1 MKKYFAQLRPLE
13 RRLAVGVLVLLI
25 LVLNFVFVWPYFSA
39 WGQLQ
44 NRLAAARRDL
54 ARDQAVLAETPN
66 IEKQLKSLESQGE
79 FVPPED
85 QGNNF
90 MRTIQSQSQQSGVSV
105 GSTSRQ
111 LTHTNEFFI
120 EQVQNI
126 IVTATDE
133 QLVDFLYKLGS
144 GSSMIRV
151 RDLELQPDA
160 PHQHL
165 NASLRLVASY
175 QKNPPAPAHA
185 AAPANSPPATKTAK

>member
-13 RRLAVGVLVLLI
+13 RRLAVGVLVILI
-25 LVLNFVFVWPYFSA
+25 LVLNYVFIWPHFSD
-39 WGQLQ
+39 WGNLQ

-54 ARDQAVLAETPN
+54 ARDRAVLVDTPN
-66 IEKQLKSLESQGE
+66 IEKQLKNLESQGE
-79 FVPPED
+79 FVSPED

-90 MRTIQSQSQQSGVSV
+90 MRLIQSQSQQSGVSV

-151 RDLELQPDA
+151 RDLELQPDG
-160 PHQHL
+160 PHTHL

-175 QKNPPAPAHA
+175 QKNPAPAG
-185 AAPANSPPATKTAK
+185 APANSSPKPNP